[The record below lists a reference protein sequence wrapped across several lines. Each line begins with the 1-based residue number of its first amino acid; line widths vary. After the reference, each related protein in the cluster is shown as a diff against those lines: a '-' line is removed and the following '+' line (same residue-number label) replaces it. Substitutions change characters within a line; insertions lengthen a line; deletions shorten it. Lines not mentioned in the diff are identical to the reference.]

1 MQRYIVQVAPRGAP
15 PTQGE
20 TVVSETEA
28 PTRPTPRPTTEVA
41 HRHHHHH
48 HHHHDPVSA
57 FSLLGT
63 SVATRLG
70 IVAAISVLLW
80 GAIAWALA

>member
-1 MQRYIVQVAPRGAP
+1 LSQSQAAPSIR
-15 PTQGE
+15 
-20 TVVSETEA
+20 S
-28 PTRPTPRPTTEVA
+28 TPRDAAEIA
-41 HRHHHHH
+41 HRHHHHR
-48 HHHHDPVSA
+48 DPTTA

-70 IVAAISVLLW
+70 IVAVISVLMW